1 MPVLALSLGCLL
13 LLLAPADPQAARVP
27 AAGAASELTDL
38 AGLARIGV
46 PNGQREIGTR
56 PVRDAE
62 PALFLVEAAAHSRQA
77 FLLPGG
83 PRTLRE
89 LVVEPTPATAEA
101 WRTARLRL
109 VWESDDPDA
118 GPGVDLPLGLL
129 FGRFAPEAG
138 LCATLLADSWGPAWV
153 CRFPM
158 PYHAQALLDVAT
170 DRPLE
175 GRIRLRTTAGVAPA
189 AGYFRAAS
197 WSGPAPFSDT
207 GRGHLAGVLVVGERG
222 RGSARS
228 EADESRLVL
237 DDRDRGPLAIALRL
251 PGANG
256 GEVTPSSAAAT
267 GRVQAGHGGPS
278 AAFRWLAADP
288 LSYDRVMALRSA
300 PGHDAVNRAGV
311 GSGGES
317 GGTAAVRVAVFWYSD
332 RPRAG
337 ATSAT
342 AVGSDP
348 GQRGR

>member
-13 LLLAPADPQAARVP
+13 LLLAPADPQVARAP
-27 AAGAASELTDL
+27 AAAAASELTDL
-38 AGLARIGV
+38 ADLARLGV
-46 PNGQREIGTR
+46 ADRPREIGTR

-62 PALFLVEAAAHSRQA
+62 PALFVVEAAAHSRQA

-89 LVVEPTPATAEA
+89 LVVEPTPATVEA
-101 WRTARLRL
+101 WRSARLRL

-118 GPGVDLPLGLL
+118 GAAVDLPLGLL
-129 FGRFAPEAG
+129 FGRFAPDAG
-138 LCATLLADSWGPAWV
+138 LNATLLADSAGPVWV

-158 PYHAQALLDVAT
+158 PYRAQALLDMAT
-170 DRPLE
+170 ERPLE
-175 GRIRLRTTAGVAPA
+175 GRIRLRTTAGVAPG

-197 WSGPAPFSDT
+197 WSGPAQFSDT
-207 GRGHLAGVLVVGERG
+207 GRGHLAGVLVVEERESV
-222 RGSARS
+222 RL
-228 EADESRLVL
+228 EADEGRLML
-237 DDRDRGPLAIALRL
+237 DDRDRGPLATALRL
-251 PGANG
+251 PGATDG
-256 GEVTPSSAAAT
+256 AVAPAPAAAT
-267 GRVQAGHGGPS
+267 GRARAGPGGPS

-288 LSYDRVMALRSA
+288 LPYDRGMALRSV
-300 PGHDAVNRAGV
+300 PGRDAVNRAGV
-311 GSGGES
+311 GNGGEN

-348 GQRGR
+348 GHRGR